1 MISRF
6 LISCFPLDIIFSMH
20 FLLDAKPFIYLFI
33 YLDENVRPEKKERNK
48 TQIRK
53 SNKGWM
59 LHGEAHDKFRFSQL
73 RSNDKISKYKNIEEK
88 SRNIKMLRL

>member
-1 MISRF
+1 VISRF
-6 LISCFPLDIIFSMH
+6 LISCFPLDIIFSMY

-33 YLDENVRPEKKERNK
+33 YLYENVRPEKKERNK

-59 LHGEAHDKFRFSQL
+59 LHGETHDKFRFSQL
-73 RSNDKISKYKNIEEK
+73 RSKVKRSNEK
-88 SRNIKMLRL
+88 CRK